1 LEVVLEQRKR
11 LEREQQIAVARLD
24 RERLEVE
31 TRLRDLQRAIV
42 ESGSEMR
49 SRLAGGGGSGGAVAI
64 QDVRLQAGASLHLA
78 TRARLAALELAGV
91 YQRLERAREELLKAA
106 RARRAVELLRER
118 RHEEWKQE
126 ASRAEGRFVDEV
138 ATQGFIRR
146 GGAMEGGEA

>member
-1 LEVVLEQRKR
+1 
-11 LEREQQIAVARLD
+11 
-24 RERLEVE
+24 
-31 TRLRDLQRAIV
+31 
-42 ESGSEMR
+42 
-49 SRLAGGGGSGGAVAI
+49 VAI